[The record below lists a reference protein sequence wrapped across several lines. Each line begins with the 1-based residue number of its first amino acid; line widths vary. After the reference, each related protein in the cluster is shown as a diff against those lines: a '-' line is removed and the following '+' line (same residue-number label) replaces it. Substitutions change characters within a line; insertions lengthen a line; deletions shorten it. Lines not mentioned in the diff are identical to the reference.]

1 MITDSTPNPQHSTTV
16 TSFSSKMSSNFPFA
30 CRQRGGGLCLAS
42 PFFHSFLKS
51 LDYKFMQRSCICSTA
66 AWVNA
71 LWQMM
76 RMCGRMCHSFDSL
89 STSDGGEPLLFPLP
103 TCQLRPLTA
112 SGAWKHTLFLFC
124 SYRKNPN
131 SQEMKHTK
139 ASASA
144 PLMCP
149 P

>member
-1 MITDSTPNPQHSTTV
+1 MITDSTPNPKHSTTV
-16 TSFSSKMSSNFPFA
+16 TSFSSKMSFNFPFA
-30 CRQRGGGLCLAS
+30 CRQRGGLCLAS

-71 LWQMM
+71 LWQVM